1 VEEKL
6 RKLKGGATGESPFR
20 DGPIDR
26 RRLNMRDRRDL
37 DKGGGYAKELRQE
50 KQVRGI
56 KGAVDYASKQQE
68 NTTPQTP
75 GTGGMTQGLAI
86 QQERQRKMGEAKER
100 AQSFKPDLEENI
112 YDIYEN

>member
-1 VEEKL
+1 MS
-6 RKLKGGATGESPFR
+6 AFR
-20 DGPIDR
+20 SEPIDR

-37 DKGGGYAKELRQE
+37 DKGGGYASEVRE
-50 KQVRGI
+50 DNQVRGL
-56 KGAVDYASKQQE
+56 KGAIDYAGKQQQ

-100 AQSFKPDLEENI
+100 AQSFRPDLEDNI
-112 YDIYEN
+112 YDLYN

>member
-1 VEEKL
+1 VS
-6 RKLKGGATGESPFR
+6 AFR
-20 DGPIDR
+20 SEPIDR

-37 DKGGGYAKELRQE
+37 DKGGGYASE
-50 KQVRGI
+50 VREDNQIRNLKGI
-56 KGAVDYASKQQE
+56 IDYSSKQQR